1 MPYKI
6 QYEIFWDEFCQWP
19 RTLVHQRVTYELY
32 DFYLS
37 DPSKWITR
45 VLLKD
50 SIVRPSTNWR
60 FQTSFTSNVRIF
72 ISSSRNT
79 VYRTIDGWENI
90 LKVRYEPDTRYKRV
104 GIALLGIQIGKVARR
119 ASSRWNRSMDVILV
133 PVNYQ
138 PWCTVLSGG
147 KKWMTSSTP
156 TDRAWNIETNVWRAN
171 FSSLQTISYHLCA
184 SSVNVCSSHLNF
196 LYLRTIFSN
205 SAAFLCTA

>member
-1 MPYKI
+1 MSYKI

-60 FQTSFTSNVRIF
+60 FQTSFTSNVRTF
-72 ISSSRNT
+72 IYSSRNT
-79 VYRTIDGWENI
+79 VYRTIDGCENI

-147 KKWMTSSTP
+147 KMNDVIHSHGSCMEHRDK
-156 TDRAWNIETNVWRAN
+156 RLACKFFLAAN
-171 FSSLQTISYHLCA
+171 GLL
-184 SSVNVCSSHLNF
+184 SSVHVFRKCLLESFEFS
-196 LYLRTIFSN
+196 IF
-205 SAAFLCTA
+205 AFYF

>member
-1 MPYKI
+1 MSYKI

-147 KKWMTSSTP
+147 GKMNDVIHPHGSCMEHRDK
-156 TDRAWNIETNVWRAN
+156 RLACKFFLAAN
-171 FSSLQTISYHLCA
+171 GLL
-184 SSVNVCSSHLNF
+184 SSVHVFRKCLLESFEFS
-196 LYLRTIFSN
+196 IF
-205 SAAFLCTA
+205 AFYF

>member
-1 MPYKI
+1 MSYKI

-147 KKWMTSSTP
+147 K
-156 TDRAWNIETNVWRAN
+156 NEWRHPPPRIVHG
-171 FSSLQTISYHLCA
+171 T
-184 SSVNVCSSHLNF
+184 
-196 LYLRTIFSN
+196 
-205 SAAFLCTA
+205 